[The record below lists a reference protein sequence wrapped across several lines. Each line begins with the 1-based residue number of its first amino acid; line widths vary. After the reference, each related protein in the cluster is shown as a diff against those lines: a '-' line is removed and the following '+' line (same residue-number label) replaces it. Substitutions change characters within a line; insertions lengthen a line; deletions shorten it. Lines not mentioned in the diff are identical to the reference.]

1 MKKFLKNKYFIGGV
15 VILVII
21 IIYFVNKGGSSSTIE
36 TSVAVIGNVTEK
48 VSVTGKISAIDKAD
62 LAFEKSGT
70 VTSINVKVG
79 DEVNRG
85 DRIASLDN
93 ADTIASLASAQAKLA
108 DMTRAL
114 RPEEL
119 QAEQA
124 LVDSAQVAL
133 NNARTSALNASR
145 NSYVQ
150 AQGAVVNYADLF
162 FTNPQSANPSIKVP
176 VQSSILQTAINQS
189 RSSVSSALT
198 RWSND
203 VSGATSTDGVDQLL
217 IRSGNYLTTIKSFMD
232 SLASII
238 NYMNPGNSGIQQSI
252 IDTYVSDMNMALSG
266 LNQAISSVTNASTA
280 LQQAQSGYSEANSN
294 FILKN
299 AGASAEAVRAQQAT
313 IDSLSAT
320 VSKGQIFSPIDG
332 LITKVSPQIGEFVSA
347 GQNVFAVMTSGI
359 FKIEAFVPEADI
371 AKVAVGNKASVTL
384 DAYGSGVVFGATV
397 SAIDPAETVIE
408 GVSTYK
414 VTLMFDKKDARI
426 RSGMTANTDILT
438 HESDNVL
445 TIPTR
450 AIIDATSTTSIVG
463 AKAVRLLNF
472 DGKTYKS
479 VPVVIG
485 LKGSDGVSEIVS
497 GITMGQKVVTY
508 VK

>member
-1 MKKFLKNKYFIGGV
+1 MKKILKNKYFIGGV

-21 IIYFVNKGGSSSTIE
+21 IIYFVSRGGSSATIE

-70 VTSINVKVG
+70 LASVNVKVG
-79 DEVNRG
+79 DTVNRG
-85 DRIASLDN
+85 DIIASLDN
-93 ADTIASLASAQAKLA
+93 ADTLASLASAQAKLA

-119 QAEQA
+119 QAEKA

-133 NNARTSALNASR
+133 NNASTSALNASR

-150 AQGAVVNYADLF
+150 AQGAVVNYADIF
-162 FTNPQSANPSIKVP
+162 FTNPQSANPTIKVA
-176 VQSSILQTAINQS
+176 VQSSILQIAINRQ
-189 RSSVSSALT
+189 RSSVSLALT
-198 RWSND
+198 NWSND
-203 VSGATSTDGVDQLL
+203 QDISHAST
-217 IRSGNYLTTIKSFMD
+217 YLATIKSFMD

-238 NYMNPGNSGIQQSI
+238 NYLNPGNSGLSQPT
-252 IDTYVSDMNMALSG
+252 IDTYVSDMNLALSG

-299 AGASAEAVRAQQAT
+299 SGASAEAVRAQQAT
-313 IDSLSAT
+313 VDSLAAT
-320 VSKGQIFSPIDG
+320 VSKGQILSPIDG
-332 LITKVSPQIGEFVSA
+332 LITKADPQIGEFVSA
-347 GQNVFAVMTSGI
+347 GQTVFAVMTSGI

-384 DAYGSGVVFGATV
+384 DAYGSGVVFDATV

-414 VTLMFDKKDARI
+414 VTLLFDKKDARI

-445 TIPTR
+445 TVPTR
-450 AIIDATSTTSIVG
+450 AIVDATST
-463 AKAVRLLNF
+463 KAVRILNS

-479 VPVVIG
+479 VSVVIG

-497 GITMGQKVVTY
+497 GITAGQKVVTY